1 MKVSQI
7 ATDLNEIYKEIIG
20 TWQNDDGTPMLYQE
34 DLSNFIDMS
43 RRIINTE
50 DYKNN
55 YDHYVAQLIDR
66 IGYTLIVDKEL
77 GDDGIKIESNRYEYG
92 ALLQKIRIKDVDF
105 VDNEVWQ
112 LKANESYEYFD
123 FKPVGMK
130 ANYFS
135 DKTTFG
141 VEWSWVAKVL
151 KESMESVE
159 KLTQLYAAIE
169 NRIMKKIK
177 LTTREMK
184 KRLVANLNGM
194 NIAVGRAINLIQE
207 YYDATGKLIYADKA
221 LTDVDFLKFTAMRL
235 KMYKTFMAD
244 PTAILNPQGELNW
257 TPKSNFRMVAL
268 TDLDAALTAYLY
280 SSTYHEEF
288 VKLDGYSTVAN
299 WQGTIPSFPF
309 DVRSSINIVTTG
321 MPDPEGELNP
331 DGDNPYDKSA
341 ANAAVGKTDI
351 AFTGIIATM
360 FDSAGITIWNEEPEM
375 NVAPFNPKGKF
386 INYYYSY
393 DCNYY
398 YDSFEN
404 SMTFYISDYE
414 PVVLSEQPDDW
425 VTAAHKYF
433 VLDGEGGYVT
443 IGEAVE
449 AGLHGLE
456 PNEYAYLDIIKK
468 TPVFADMHYDGEPT
482 DPEE

>member
-20 TWQNDDGTPMLYQE
+20 TWTDDQGNPMLYKE

-43 RRIINTE
+43 RRIIDTE
-50 DYKNN
+50 EYKNN
-55 YDHYVAQLIDR
+55 YDHYVGQLIDR
-66 IGYTLIVDKEL
+66 IGYTIIVDKEL
-77 GDDGIKIESNRYEYG
+77 GDDGIKIDSNRYEYG
-92 ALLQKIRIKDVDF
+92 ALLQKIRIKDVDY

-112 LKANESYEYFD
+112 LKPNQSYEYFD

-194 NIAVGRAINLIQE
+194 NIAVGRAINLIAE
-207 YYDATGKLIYADKA
+207 YQSATGNLVTASTA
-221 LTDVDFLKFTAMRL
+221 LTNVEFLKFVAMRL

-257 TPKSNFRMVAL
+257 TPKSNFRMIAL

-321 MPDPEGELNP
+321 MPNPNSELDP
-331 DGDNPYDKSA
+331 DGSNPYDKNA
-341 ANAAVGKTDI
+341 ANQAVGKTDI

-360 FDSAGITIWNEEPEM
+360 FDSSGITIWNEEPEL
-375 NVAPFNPKGKF
+375 NTAPFNPKGKF

-398 YDSFEN
+398 YDSYEN
-404 SMTFYISDYE
+404 SLTFYISDYDGVTEE
-414 PVVLSEQPDDW
+414 PADYDDS
-425 VTAAHKYF
+425 KYY
-433 VLDGEGGYVT
+433 VLDGNGGFVT
-443 IGEAVE
+443 IETAITK
-449 AGLHGLE
+449 GLHGLTAE
-456 PNEYAYLDIIKK
+456 DNLFDEVIAK
-468 TPVFADMHYDGEPT
+468 TPVFKKLSA
-482 DPEE
+482 

>member
-7 ATDLNEIYKEIIG
+7 AEDLNIIYKEIIG
-20 TWQNDDGTPMLYQE
+20 TWTEEDPVTHEMVPCLYKE

-43 RRIINTE
+43 RRIIDSE
-50 DYKNN
+50 DYRNN

-66 IGYTLIVDKEL
+66 IGYTIIVDKEL
-77 GDDGIKIESNRYEYG
+77 NDDGIKIESNRYEYG

-112 LKANESYEYFD
+112 LRPGESYEYFD

-194 NIAVGRAINLIQE
+194 NIAVGRAINLLSE
-207 YYDATGKLIYADKA
+207 YKKATGVDLKANYA
-221 LTDVDFLKFTAMRL
+221 LTDPEFLKFAVMRL
-235 KMYKTFMAD
+235 KIYKSFMND

-257 TPKSNFRMVAL
+257 TPKSNFRMVAI

-299 WQGTIPSFPF
+299 WQGTIPDFPF
-309 DVRSSINIVTTG
+309 SARSSINIVTTG
-321 MPDPEGELNP
+321 MPDPEGELDP
-331 DGDNPYDKSA
+331 DSGNRYDMST
-341 ANAAVGKTDI
+341 ANRVIGQTDI

-360 FDSAGITIWNEEPEM
+360 FDSSGITIWNEEPEL
-375 NVAPFNPKGKF
+375 NTAPFNPKGKF

-404 SMTFYISDYE
+404 SLTFYISDYD
-414 PVVLSEQPDDW
+414 PVK
-425 VTAAHKYF
+425 TAPSSWAPNNYF
-433 VLDGEGGYVT
+433 VLDGTGGFCTVT
-443 IGEAVE
+443 QAIS
-449 AGLHGLE
+449 AGLHGLTQDDDTYE
-456 PNEYAYLDIIKK
+456 EVVAK
-468 TPVFADMHYDGEPT
+468 TPVFSL
-482 DPEE
+482 

>member
-1 MKVSQI
+1 MRVAQM
-7 ATDLNEIYKEIIG
+7 AADLNEIYKEIIG
-20 TWQNDDGTPMLYQE
+20 TWTNEDGTPMLYQE

-43 RRIINTE
+43 RRIIDTE

-77 GDDGIKIESNRYEYG
+77 NDDGINIESNRYEYG
-92 ALLQKIRIKDVDF
+92 AMLQKIRIKDVDF
-105 VDNEVWQ
+105 IDNEVWQ
-112 LKANESYEYFD
+112 LKPNESYEYFD

-151 KESMESVE
+151 KESMESLE

-184 KRLVANLNGM
+184 KRLIANMNGM
-194 NIAVGRAINLIQE
+194 NIASGRAINLIKE
-207 YYDATGKLIYADKA
+207 YYDATEKYVSPSKA
-221 LTDVDFLKFTAMRL
+221 LTDPEFLKFAVMKL
-235 KMYKTFMAD
+235 KMYKSFMSD
-244 PTAILNPQGELNW
+244 PTAILNPQSELNW
-257 TPKSNFRMVAL
+257 TPASNFRMIAL

-280 SSTYHEEF
+280 SSTYHDEF
-288 VKLDGYSTVAN
+288 VKLDGYSTVSN
-299 WQGTIPSFPF
+299 WQGTVPAFPF

-321 MPDPEGELNP
+321 MPNP
-331 DGDNPYDKSA
+331 DGELDPDGTNPYDKSA
-341 ANAAVGKTDI
+341 ANAAAYKTDV
-351 AFTGIIATM
+351 AFSGIICTM
-360 FDSAGITIWNEEPEM
+360 FDSQGVTIWNEEPELAT
-375 NVAPFNPKGKF
+375 APYNPKGKF

-398 YDSFEN
+398 YDSYEN
-404 SMTFYISDYE
+404 SLTFFISQYSLMNPTVE
-414 PVVLSEQPDDW
+414 PADW
-425 VTAAHKYF
+425 DSTTTGVDGKYY
-433 VLDGEGGYVT
+433 VMDGEGGFIDCYT
-443 IGEAVE
+443 AAVN
-449 AGLHGLE
+449 GLHGLTTDDD
-456 PNEYAYLDIIKK
+456 YVMFASK
-468 TPVFADMHYDGEPT
+468 TPVFEDLQYTPV
-482 DPEE
+482 P

>member
-1 MKVSQI
+1 MRVQQM
-7 ATDLNEIYKEIIG
+7 AADLNEIYKEIIG
-20 TWQNDDGTPMLYQE
+20 TWQDEYGNPMLYKE

-43 RRIINTE
+43 RRIIDTE

-105 VDNEVWQ
+105 VDNEVWRLQ
-112 LKANESYEYFD
+112 PNQSYEYFD

-194 NIAVGRAINLIQE
+194 NIAVGRAINFIELYFKE
-207 YYDATGKLIYADKA
+207 TGKLIYAKTA
-221 LTDVDFLKFTAMRL
+221 LTDVEFLKFVAMKL
-235 KMYKTFMAD
+235 KIYKTFMAD

-257 TPKSNFRMVAL
+257 TPKSSFRMVAI

-288 VKLDGYSTVAN
+288 VKLDGYTTVAN
-299 WQGTIPSFPF
+299 WQGTIPNFPF
-309 DVRSSINIVTTG
+309 ETRSGINIVTTG
-321 MPDPEGELNP
+321 MPNPEGELDP
-331 DGDNPYDKSA
+331 EAGDAYSKDT
-341 ANAAVGKTDI
+341 ANAIVGKTDI
-351 AFTGIIATM
+351 AFTGILATM
-360 FDSAGITIWNEEPEM
+360 FDASGITIWNEEPEL
-375 NVAPFNPKGKF
+375 NTAPFNPKGKF

-398 YDSFEN
+398 YDSYEN
-404 SMTFYISDYE
+404 SLTFYIADYA
-414 PVVLSEQPDDW
+414 PQ
-425 VTAAHKYF
+425 VTRPSGDLDYTKLY
-433 VLDGEGGYVT
+433 VLDTQGGYCT
-443 IGEAVE
+443 LAQ
-449 AGLHGLE
+449 AMNLGLHGLNGQE
-456 PNEYAYLDIIKK
+456 SSWEQITGK
-468 TPVFADMHYDGEPT
+468 TPVFYHLELPDDSET
-482 DPEE
+482 